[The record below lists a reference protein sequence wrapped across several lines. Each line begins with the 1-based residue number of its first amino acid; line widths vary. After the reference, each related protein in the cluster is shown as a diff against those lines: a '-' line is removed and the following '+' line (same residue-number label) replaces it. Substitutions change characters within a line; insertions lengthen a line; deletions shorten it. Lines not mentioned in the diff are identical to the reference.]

1 MHVLCPL
8 LYTLRYLLSHI
19 PLSRNKQMFYTLDP
33 ILNPYTDMGS
43 SRLTRAHEISCLVT
57 ALVDKER
64 PMVTAEIKVIGDVDL

>member
-1 MHVLCPL
+1 
-8 LYTLRYLLSHI
+8 
-19 PLSRNKQMFYTLDP
+19 MFYTLDP

-43 SRLTRAHEISCLVT
+43 SRLTRAHEISCPVT